1 LPPGRD
7 RLWMPSLSGKG
18 ATHEY
23 NRNAGSCRFQGYG
36 CLWVGGDEY
45 IGAESDQLG
54 SESWQAILGLGVT
67 ILDDQV
73 SPINPAMVSQAVEPR
88 FLKGGLRLIYS
99 EKAKP
104 TACALRPRTRWRN
117 EQRRR
122 SRNEFPPSHC
132 MTSSS
137 RTSSEAAHIS
147 GVASVCLPLCGPRA
161 KRRPWSPFAADE
173 SLGYPLGGVPPHCRP
188 TLTGLLSFIRSCSI
202 D

>member
-1 LPPGRD
+1 LTKIAIFEAVGTISRSISIILPVNPGTPAARPVMLPPGRD

-88 FLKGGLRLIYS
+88 FLKGGCGSYIARKPSRRRAPCARERGGGTSSAAVAAMNSRRLI
-99 EKAKP
+99 
-104 TACALRPRTRWRN
+104 
-117 EQRRR
+117 
-122 SRNEFPPSHC
+122 
-132 MTSSS
+132 
-137 RTSSEAAHIS
+137 
-147 GVASVCLPLCGPRA
+147 V
-161 KRRPWSPFAADE
+161 
-173 SLGYPLGGVPPHCRP
+173 
-188 TLTGLLSFIRSCSI
+188 
-202 D
+202 